1 MIDPK
6 SSNESSLNG
15 FIVERSSIDNLV
27 TSTDESKN
35 IRKQWPVSKFIS
47 CSTIHALVMKNLLKL
62 VRNPSVLIMMILLPI
77 IMVVSFCLAFRY
89 EAYNI
94 PFVIVND
101 ELPYM
106 LDNCPTY
113 IQGCKHLESP
123 CQAIASLPSISQ
135 FLYLIS
141 KMRLNHKK
149 ILY

>member
-1 MIDPK
+1 MDPK

-15 FIVERSSIDNLV
+15 FIVERSSIDNLL

-35 IRKQWPVSKFIS
+35 IHKPWPVSKFIS
-47 CSTIHALVMKNLLKL
+47 CSTIHALVVKNLLKL
-62 VRNPSVLIMMILLPI
+62 MRNPSVLIMMMFLPI
-77 IMVVSFCLAFRY
+77 IMVVSFCLAFRN

-113 IQGCKHLESP
+113 IQGCKHMKSVNLKY
-123 CQAIASLPSISQ
+123 ITVG
-135 FLYLIS
+135 
-141 KMRLNHKK
+141 
-149 ILY
+149 

>member
-1 MIDPK
+1 MMDPK

-15 FIVERSSIDNLV
+15 FIVERSSIDNLL

-35 IRKQWPVSKFIS
+35 IHKPWPVSKFIS
-47 CSTIHALVMKNLLKL
+47 CSTIHALVVKNLLKL
-62 VRNPSVLIMMILLPI
+62 MRNPSVLIMMMFLPI
-77 IMVVSFCLAFRY
+77 IMVVSFCLAFRN

-94 PFVIVND
+94 PFVLVND

-123 CQAIASLPSISQ
+123 CKAIASLPSISQ
-135 FLYLIS
+135 FFYLIS